1 MTDFLSKII
10 PCKEW
15 AKTPYGQNLENRLCM
30 DLDDFLP
37 AGAEVEL
44 RLELDDAVGQS
55 PALLVSQDVQ
65 PRNLVQRL
73 RVDLLFLGIEI
84 GHYLLMPAFQVP
96 LFYYFSL
103 YIPNPRIF
111 ISGLFS

>member
-1 MTDFLSKII
+1 MGK
-10 PCKEW
+10 
-15 AKTPYGQNLENRLCM
+15 KTPYVQNLENRLCM